1 MSDALE
7 LAKRALQHFNEGS
20 TDRAPSQMR
29 ISLNAYTDEARF
41 TEERHAVFFESP
53 IAIALSLELPEAGDF
68 QTQTVMGVPL
78 LLTRDRDM
86 KAHCFIN
93 VCRHRGAKVCLQDKG
108 HQTRFSCP
116 YHAWTYSNQGELI
129 GIYGEDSFGEVDRAT
144 MGLTELTCEE
154 RAGVIFACLT
164 PGRAFDIDDWL
175 GEFAEKLADQKL
187 ADWHLYTERFLDGSG
202 WKATMD
208 GYLEVYHH
216 DSVHGKTVG
225 PHTVGNLLVHDTW
238 GAHQRMAFARKNIQE
253 LNDRPPE
260 SRDNPESFI
269 RVVHSVFPNLSI
281 SAILGGQC
289 LVGFIYPGETS
300 NTTITRQ
307 LVLSATVPESDTET
321 AAVETF
327 SQMTLQAVRDEDY
340 ALVAT
345 VQGALHS
352 GANESFLIGRNE
364 PAVQHYHVSIRN
376 ILDQFSDIKRCN
388 K

>member
-29 ISLNAYTDEARF
+29 IPLSAYTDESRF
-41 TEERHAVFFESP
+41 TEERQVVFFESP
-53 IAIALSLELPEAGDF
+53 IAIALSLELPNAGDF
-68 QTQTVMGVPL
+68 QTQTVMGLPL
-78 LLTRDRDM
+78 LLTRDRDR

-93 VCRHRGAKVCLQDKG
+93 VCRHRGAKVCSEDKG
-108 HQTRFSCP
+108 NQTRFSCP

-164 PGRAFDIDDWL
+164 PSLQFDIDAWL
-175 GEFAEKLADQKL
+175 GEFAEKLGTQKL

-225 PHTVGNLLVHDTW
+225 PHTVGNLLVHDTY
-238 GAHQRMAFARKNIQE
+238 GAHQRMAFARKNIHE

-260 SRDNPESFI
+260 SWDNPESFI

-300 NTTITRQ
+300 ATTLTRQ
-307 LVLSATVPESDTET
+307 LILSAAAPTTEDEQ

-345 VQGALHS
+345 VQSGLGS
-352 GANESFLIGRNE
+352 GANDSFLVGRNE
-364 PAVQHYHVSIRN
+364 PAVQHYHCEIDTLLKASR
-376 ILDQFSDIKRCN
+376 DI
-388 K
+388 

>member
-29 ISLNAYTDEARF
+29 ISLKAYTDETRF

-86 KAHCFIN
+86 KVHCFIN

-129 GIYGEDSFGEVDRAT
+129 GIYGEDSFGEVDRAM
-144 MGLTELTCEE
+144 MGLTELACEE

-260 SRDNPESFI
+260 SWDNPESFI

-300 NTTITRQ
+300 TTTVTRQ
-307 LVLSATVPESDTET
+307 LILSASVPKSDDEQT
-321 AAVETF
+321 AVETF

-345 VQGALHS
+345 VQGALNS
-352 GANESFLIGRNE
+352 GANDSFLIGRNE
-364 PAVQHYHVSIRN
+364 PAVQHYHQMIGEVVGSQRA
-376 ILDQFSDIKRCN
+376 
-388 K
+388 

>member
-1 MSDALE
+1 MSDTLE
-7 LAKRALQHFNEGS
+7 LATRALKHFNEGT
-20 TDRAPSQMR
+20 TDQAPSQMR
-29 ISLNAYTDEARF
+29 IPLTAYTDETRF
-41 TEERHAVFFESP
+41 QAERHAVFFESP
-53 IAIALSLELPEAGDF
+53 IAVALSLEVPTAGDF
-68 QTQTVMGVPL
+68 QTQCVMGVPL
-78 LLTRDRDM
+78 LITRDSD
-86 KAHCFIN
+86 KKVHCFIN
-93 VCRHRGAKVCLQDKG
+93 VCRHRGAKVCLKEKG

-129 GIYGEDSFGEVDRAT
+129 GVYGEDSFGQVDRAT
-144 MGLTELTCEE
+144 MGLTELACAE
-154 RAGVIFACLT
+154 RSGVIFVCLT
-164 PGRAFDIDDWL
+164 PGVSFDIDDWL
-175 GEFAEKLADQKL
+175 GEFTEKLADQQL

-202 WKATMD
+202 WKATLD

-238 GAHQRMAFARKNIQE
+238 GAHQRMVFARKNIEE
-253 LNDRPPE
+253 LNDIPPE
-260 SRDNPESFI
+260 RWEHPESFI

-289 LVGFIYPGETS
+289 LVGFIYPGESST
-300 NTTITRQ
+300 TTITRQ
-307 LVLSATVPESDTET
+307 LILSATVPESEEEA

-345 VQGALHS
+345 VQSALHS

-364 PAVQHYHVSIRN
+364 PAVQHYHKIIAELS
-376 ILDQFSDIKRCN
+376 SK
-388 K
+388 

>member
-29 ISLNAYTDEARF
+29 IPLSAYTDESRF
-41 TEERHAVFFESP
+41 TEERQVVFFESP
-53 IAIALSLELPEAGDF
+53 IAIALSLEVPNAGDF
-68 QTQTVMGVPL
+68 QTQTVMGLPL
-78 LLTRDRDM
+78 LLTRDRDR

-93 VCRHRGAKVCLQDKG
+93 VCRHRGAKVCSEDNG
-108 HQTRFSCP
+108 NQTRFSCP

-164 PGRAFDIDDWL
+164 PGHQFDIDAWL
-175 GEFAEKLADQKL
+175 GEFAEKLGTQKL

-225 PHTVGNLLVHDTW
+225 PHTVGNLLVHDTY
-238 GAHQRMAFARKNIQE
+238 GAHQRMAFARKNIHE

-260 SRDNPESFI
+260 SWDNPESFI

-300 NTTITRQ
+300 ATTLTRQ
-307 LVLSATVPESDTET
+307 LILSAAAPTTEDEQ

-345 VQGALHS
+345 VQSGLGS
-352 GANESFLIGRNE
+352 GANDSFLVGRNE
-364 PAVQHYHVSIRN
+364 PAVQHYHCEIDTLLKASR
-376 ILDQFSDIKRCN
+376 DI
-388 K
+388 

>member
-29 ISLNAYTDEARF
+29 IPVTAYTDEGRF
-41 TEERHAVFFESP
+41 QQERKAVFFENP
-53 IAIALSLELPEAGDF
+53 IAVALSLELPSPGDF
-68 QTQTVMGVPL
+68 QTQTIMSIPL
-78 LLTRDRDM
+78 LLTRDRDSTV
-86 KAHCFIN
+86 HCFMN
-93 VCRHRGAKVCLQDKG
+93 VCRHRGAKVCAQDKG

-116 YHAWTYSNQGELI
+116 YHAWTYNNQGELI
-129 GIYGEDSFGEVDRAT
+129 GIYGEDNFGTVDRDM
-144 MGLTELTCEE
+144 MGLTELACEE

-164 PGRAFDIDDWL
+164 PGHTFDIDNWL
-175 GEFAEKLADQKL
+175 GEFAEKLADQEL
-187 ADWHLYTERFLDGSG
+187 ADWHLYTERFLGGSG

-216 DSVHGKTVG
+216 DSVHGETVG

-253 LNDRPPE
+253 LNHVSPEAWKQPE
-260 SRDNPESFI
+260 SYI
-269 RVVHSVFPNLSI
+269 RVVHSAFPNLSI

-300 NTTITRQ
+300 TTTMTRQ
-307 LVLSATVPESDTET
+307 LILSADIPATEEER
-321 AAVETF
+321 AVVETF

-352 GANESFLIGRNE
+352 GANDSFLIGRNE
-364 PAVQHYHVSIRN
+364 PAVQHYHNAVAAIYKEHD
-376 ILDQFSDIKRCN
+376 L
-388 K
+388 

>member
-29 ISLNAYTDEARF
+29 IPLSAYTDESRF
-41 TEERHAVFFESP
+41 QAEREAVFFDSP
-53 IAIALSLELPEAGDF
+53 IAVALSLELRESGDF
-68 QTQTVMGVPL
+68 QTQTIMGVPL
-78 LLTRDRDM
+78 LLTRDRDGT
-86 KAHCFIN
+86 AHCFIN
-93 VCRHRGAKVCLQDKG
+93 VCRHRGAKVCLQEKG
-108 HQTRFSCP
+108 HQARFSCP
-116 YHAWTYSNQGELI
+116 YHAWTYNNRGELV
-129 GIYGEDSFGEVDRAT
+129 GVYGEESFGEVDRAT
-144 MGLTELTCEE
+144 MGLTELACEE
-154 RAGVIFACLT
+154 RAGVIFVCLT
-164 PGRAFDIDDWL
+164 PGKAFDIDAWL
-175 GEFAEKLADQKL
+175 GEFADKLADQQL
-187 ADWHLYTERFLDGSG
+187 TNWHLYTERYLQGSG

-238 GAHQRMAFARKNIQE
+238 GAHQRMAFARKNIEE
-253 LNDRPPE
+253 LNGVPPE
-260 SRDNPESFI
+260 SWAQPESHI

-300 NTTITRQ
+300 TTTLTRQ
-307 LVLSATVPESDTET
+307 LILSAEIPTTEDKR

-345 VQGALHS
+345 VQGALRS
-352 GANESFLIGRNE
+352 GANDSFLIGRNE
-364 PAVQHYHVSIRN
+364 PAVQHYHKMIDKVASN
-376 ILDQFSDIKRCN
+376 
-388 K
+388 

>member
-29 ISLNAYTDEARF
+29 IPLSAYTDESRF
-41 TEERHAVFFESP
+41 TEERQAVFFESP
-53 IAIALSLELPEAGDF
+53 IAIALSLELPNAGDF
-68 QTQTVMGVPL
+68 QTQTVMGLPL
-78 LLTRDRDM
+78 LLTRDRDR

-93 VCRHRGAKVCLQDKG
+93 VCRHRGAKVCSEDNG
-108 HQTRFSCP
+108 NQTRFSCP
-116 YHAWTYSNQGELI
+116 YHAWTYSNQGKLI
-129 GIYGEDSFGEVDRAT
+129 GVYGEDSFGEVDRAT

-164 PGRAFDIDDWL
+164 PSLQFDIDAWL
-175 GEFAEKLADQKL
+175 GEFAEKLGTQKL

-225 PHTVGNLLVHDTW
+225 PHTVGNLLVHDTY
-238 GAHQRMAFARKNIQE
+238 GAHQRMAFARKNIHE

-260 SRDNPESFI
+260 SWDNPESFI

-300 NTTITRQ
+300 ATTLTRQ
-307 LVLSATVPESDTET
+307 LILSAAAPTTEDEQ

-345 VQGALHS
+345 VQSGLGS
-352 GANESFLIGRNE
+352 GANDSFLVGRNE
-364 PAVQHYHVSIRN
+364 PAVQHYHCEIGTLLKASR
-376 ILDQFSDIKRCN
+376 DI
-388 K
+388 

>member
-1 MSDALE
+1 MSDARE
-7 LAKRALQHFNEGS
+7 LAGRALAHFNNGT
-20 TDRAPSQMR
+20 TDLAPEQLR
-29 ISLNAYTDEARF
+29 IPIDAYTNEARF
-41 TEERHAVFFESP
+41 EAERQAVFFESP

-93 VCRHRGAKVCLQDKG
+93 VCRHRGAKVCLQEKG

-175 GEFAEKLADQKL
+175 GEFAGKLADKKL
-187 ADWHLYTERFLDGSG
+187 ANWHLYTERYLDGSG

-238 GAHQRMAFARKNIQE
+238 GAHQRMAFARKNIQD

-260 SRDNPESFI
+260 SWDNPESFI

-300 NTTITRQ
+300 TTTVTRQ
-307 LVLSATVPESDTET
+307 LILSAGAPTTEDERT
-321 AAVETF
+321 AVETF

-345 VQGALHS
+345 VQGGLGS
-352 GANESFLIGRNE
+352 GANDNFLIGRNE
-364 PAVQHYHVSIRN
+364 PAVQHYHREIESLMKASR
-376 ILDQFSDIKRCN
+376 RA
-388 K
+388 